1 MRHTGEGSPPEK
13 IPGSLLADSLRWSR
27 DEVPE
32 ASQVVVAMVG
42 LTGPIALGAV
52 TGHLQFG
59 MAAAMGALALSGGGQ
74 RETAQQQAS
83 SMAHA
88 LVAGSAAMVIGA
100 AMARQSLPESFAIV
114 AVVALAALLGC
125 ISRPLGR
132 ATAVFILFAT
142 IALGLGQQG
151 IRPRGAMLLF
161 ALGAVWTIAL
171 SLLMRAL
178 LRVRHRTS
186 VQAAA
191 SPRPSASKLLMR
203 WRRSL
208 AHLPGWQ
215 YTLRITSCMAAAL
228 ALERMW
234 PEHHSYWVALTV
246 AIVVTRKMPAALLR
260 TVQRAVGT
268 IVGVLLAGLLLIWA
282 LPVWA
287 IIAVVAALA
296 AARPILRAANYAAY
310 AAIMTPLIMLLMD
323 LGARPSPGV
332 FLDRLIATVIGC
344 AIAVTL
350 GYLVWV
356 RLLVPAPDVRQ
367 SKAPGNGSAG
377 K

>member
-1 MRHTGEGSPPEK
+1 MSAEHVEQKSRIRLALLSIVAGSALLGLK
-13 IPGSLLADSLRWSR
+13 YLSYVLSGSVALKSDAIESI
-27 DEVPE
+27 VN
-32 ASQVVVAMVG
+32 VVAG
-42 LTGPIALGAV
+42 IFALGAV
-52 TGHLQFG
+52 VFAGQPADKEHPYGHGKIEHF
-59 MAAAMGALALSGGGQ
+59 
-74 RETAQQQAS
+74 
-83 SMAHA
+83 
-88 LVAGSAAMVIGA
+88 SAAFEGGLI
-100 AMARQSLPESFAIV
+100 SLA
-114 AVVALAALLGC
+114 
-125 ISRPLGR
+125 
-132 ATAVFILFAT
+132 AVFILFAT